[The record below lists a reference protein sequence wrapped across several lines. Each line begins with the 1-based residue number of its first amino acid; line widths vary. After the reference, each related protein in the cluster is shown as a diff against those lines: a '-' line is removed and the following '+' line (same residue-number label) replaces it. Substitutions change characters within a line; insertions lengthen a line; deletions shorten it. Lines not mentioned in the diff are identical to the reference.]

1 MPNHVWNKIV
11 VENICDLPIFNTKI
25 DAYFNPGTQLDF
37 NTILPEPEDLEDVT
51 SGSYED
57 RAIGWLLNRMF
68 ESEAMRYSRDIIR
81 AEKLFEFMKTIRDP
95 AEKPK
100 DLEKYILNIIRTG
113 EPSWYY
119 WRRRH
124 WGTKWNAYET
134 KIIDK
139 DTIAFKTA
147 WNPVPKIIETMMVK
161 FRIPKIDYSW
171 VSEEYSENGRSI
183 YHFGGPITHCM
194 LPLDEHGVPYLFEE
208 LFGYKAYDD
217 EEE

>member
-1 MPNHVWNKIV
+1 MPNHVWNKIIA
-11 VENICDLPIFNTKI
+11 ENICDLPIFNTKT
-25 DAYFNPGTQLDF
+25 DEYGNAGTQLDF
-37 NTILPEPEDLEDVT
+37 NTILPEPEDLEDVA
-51 SGSYED
+51 SGLHEN
-57 RAIGWLLNRMF
+57 RAIGWLLNRIR
-68 ESEAMRYSRDIIR
+68 ESDTMRHTDLIR
-81 AEKLFEFMKTIRDP
+81 AEKLFEFMNLFRVQAD
-95 AEKPK
+95 KPK

-124 WGTKWNAYET
+124 WGTKWNAYQT

-171 VSEEYSENGRSI
+171 VSEEYSENGRAI
-183 YHFGGPITHCM
+183 
-194 LPLDEHGVPYLFEE
+194 
-208 LFGYKAYDD
+208 
-217 EEE
+217 

>member
-1 MPNHVWNKIV
+1 M
-11 VENICDLPIFNTKI
+11 ENICDLPIFSTETDEYGNV
-25 DAYFNPGTQLDF
+25 GTQLDF
-37 NTILPEPEDLEDVT
+37 NTILPEPEDLEDVA
-51 SGSYED
+51 SGLHEY
-57 RAIGWLLNRMF
+57 RAIGWLLNQIRK
-68 ESEAMRYSRDIIR
+68 SDAMDPRRDIIR
-81 AEKLFEFMKTIRDP
+81 VEKLFEFMDLYRVP
-95 AEKPK
+95 AEKPN

-119 WRRRH
+119 WRLRH
-124 WGTKWNAYET
+124 WGTKWNAYQT

-171 VSEEYSENGRSI
+171 VSEDYPENGRSI